1 MVHATAVKDPA
12 DITDEAERLD
22 ALFRAK
28 ALAEIAVAEALAG
41 DEGAV
46 RGQGDELADVLL
58 AKGEPGPDD
67 LDAGRALAGA
77 DGEAAG
83 KALDALGIAPARF
96 AFCTRSTDLPESAR
110 LERTRLMVEAVDPR
124 IIIALDPLAA
134 GDVLNAYGCKPVPA
148 GTLTRVQGRA
158 FVALEG
164 LEASLS
170 DEALKRRVWRQL
182 KALGPLGQ
190 AGE

>member
-1 MVHATAVKDPA
+1 VNDPA
-12 DITDEAERLD
+12 DITGEAERLD

-28 ALAEIAVAEALAG
+28 ARAEIAMAEAVAG
-41 DEGAV
+41 DDNAV

-58 AKGEPGPDD
+58 VKGEPGPGD

-83 KALDALGIAPARF
+83 KALDALGMPRARF
-96 AFCTRSTDLPESAR
+96 AFCTRTMDLPEPAR

-124 IIIALDPLAA
+124 IIIAVDPLAA
-134 GDVLNAYGCKPVPA
+134 EDVLNAYGCEPVSA
-148 GTLTRVQGRA
+148 GTLTRVRGRA

-182 KALGPLGQ
+182 KVLGPLGQ

>member
-1 MVHATAVKDPA
+1 VKDPA
-12 DITDEAERLD
+12 DITGEAKRLD

-28 ALAEIAVAEALAG
+28 AQAEIAAAEAVAG
-41 DEGAV
+41 DNGSV

-58 AKGEPGPDD
+58 VKGEPGPGD

-83 KALDALGIAPARF
+83 KALDALGVASERF
-96 AFCTRSTDLPESAR
+96 AFCTRSADLPEAAR
-110 LERTRLMVEAVDPR
+110 LERARLMVEAVDPR
-124 IIIALDPLAA
+124 IVVALDPLAA
-134 GDVLNAYGCKPVPA
+134 EDILDAYGCEAVPP
-148 GTLTRVQGRA
+148 GTLTYVQGRA

-190 AGE
+190 AGQ

>member
-1 MVHATAVKDPA
+1 MSDPA
-12 DITDEAERLD
+12 DITVEAQRLD

-28 ALAEIAVAEALAG
+28 ARAEIAVAEGIAG
-41 DEGAV
+41 DGGAV
-46 RGQGDELADVLL
+46 RGQGDELAEVLL
-58 AKGEPGPDD
+58 VKGEPGPGD

-83 KALDALGIAPARF
+83 KALDALGITPSRF
-96 AFCTRSTDLPESAR
+96 AFCTRVEGLSERDR

-124 IIIALDPLAA
+124 IVVALDPLAA
-134 GDVLNAYGCKPVPA
+134 EDILDAYGCQAVSP
-148 GTLTRVQGRA
+148 GMLTHLQGRA

-164 LEASLS
+164 LEASLA
-170 DEALKRRVWRQL
+170 DESLKRRVWRQL
-182 KALGPLGQ
+182 KALGPLGK